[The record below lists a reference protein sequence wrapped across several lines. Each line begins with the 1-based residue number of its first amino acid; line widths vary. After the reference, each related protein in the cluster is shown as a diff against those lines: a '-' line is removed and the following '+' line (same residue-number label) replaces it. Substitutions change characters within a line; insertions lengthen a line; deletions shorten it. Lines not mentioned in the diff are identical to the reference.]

1 MTDTIP
7 TKPDDVQVII
17 AYDFSPSAEEAV
29 LRGIEIACRAPQH
42 VLHIVV
48 AIDSR
53 NGFPIAPTEHVDYL
67 YAERLQEIVTARLV
81 AGFAGRK
88 TASEVQFYVHA
99 RIGKPAEQILHLAR
113 EMGADLIIIGS
124 HGKTGVER
132 FVLGSVSERI
142 VREAQCAVIVART
155 KTYPAVKLQHV
166 TPFDHERHP
175 YHPPH
180 RYVYVNQQ
188 VIKRPTDWPLA

>member
-1 MTDTIP
+1 MTDIQ
-7 TKPDDVQVII
+7 TKPEPVQVII

-29 LRGIEIACRAPQH
+29 LRGIELACRAPQH
-42 VLHIVV
+42 VLHVVV
-48 AIDSR
+48 AIDAH
-53 NGFPIAPTEHVDYL
+53 NGFPIAPTEHVDYI
-67 YAERLQEIVTARLV
+67 YAERLQQMVTARMV
-81 AGFAGRK
+81 AGFTGRE

-99 RIGKPAEQILHLAR
+99 RIGKPAEQILQLAH
-113 EMGADLIIIGS
+113 ELGADLIMIGS

-142 VREAQCAVIVART
+142 VREAHCAVIVARA
-155 KTYPAVKLQHV
+155 KTYPDVKLQHV
-166 TPFDHERHP
+166 MPFEHERHP

-180 RYVYVNQQ
+180 RYVYIDQQ